1 MRNVQLKLLIPLALL
16 TVMPMLAACKNN
28 QPKASTQPPP
38 AEVETI
44 TLSPQTVSLSMELPG
59 RTAAYRIAEVRPQVS
74 GIVLKRQFEEG
85 SEVKAGQLLYLIDPA
100 PYKATHDSAKA
111 ALAKAE
117 ASENSARLKA
127 ERYRKLVDNKA
138 VSIQDQVETEA
149 AWKQAVAE
157 VASAKAAVESSRI
170 NLAYTE
176 VKAPISG
183 RIGKSAVTEGALVT
197 AQQANALATIQ
208 QLDPMYIDVSQSSIE
223 LQHLKKEVASGQL
236 QVDKEGKARVSVLL
250 EDGSTYQQPGTLEF
264 ADVTVN
270 ETTGTVTLRAVA
282 ANPKQDLLPGMFVR
296 ARLEK
301 GQRKD
306 ALLVPQVGVSRDTKG
321 AATVMLVK
329 GDSTVELRRIE
340 TSQVIGDALLVESG
354 LQAGEQVIVAG
365 LQKIRPGVPVKAV
378 ASGQASGKT
387 EAASVAKP
395 AKAE

>member
-1 MRNVQLKLLIPLALL
+1 MRDVRLKVLIPLALL

-28 QPKASTQPPP
+28 ETKTTAQPPP
-38 AEVETI
+38 VEVETV
-44 TLSPQTVSLSMELPG
+44 TLKPQTVSLSMELPG

-74 GIVLKRQFEEG
+74 GIILKRQFTEG
-85 SEVKAGQLLYLIDPA
+85 SEVKAGQMLYQIDPA
-100 PYKATHDSAKA
+100 PYKATLDSAKA
-111 ALAKAE
+111 AQAKAE
-117 ASENSARLKA
+117 AMENSSRLKA

-183 RIGKSAVTEGALVT
+183 RIGKSTVTEGALVT
-197 AQQANALATIQ
+197 AQQTNALATIQ

-223 LQHLKKEVASGQL
+223 LQQLKKEITSGHL
-236 QVDKEGKARVSVLL
+236 QVDNEGKARVSVLL
-250 EDGSTYQQPGTLEF
+250 EDGSTYKEPGTLEF

-282 ANPKQDLLPGMFVR
+282 ANPRQDLLPGMFVR

-301 GQRKD
+301 GQRKE

-321 AATVMLVK
+321 GATVMLVK
-329 GDSTVELRRIE
+329 SDSTVELRRIE
-340 TSQVIGDALLVESG
+340 TSQVIGEALLVESG
-354 LQAGEQVIVAG
+354 LQAGDQVIVAG
-365 LQKIRPGVPVKAV
+365 LQKIRPGAPVKVA
-378 ASGQASGKT
+378 ASGQAPGKP
-387 EAASVAKP
+387 EAAGTAKP
-395 AKAE
+395 AKTE